1 MASVKARPSIE
12 STLAAIVAH
21 PTRAKCLNVLVERTA
36 SPNEIAL
43 ELGEEV
49 GHVSYHIKKLT
60 QLGVVELVDERKVRG
75 AVEHFYRAVSLA
87 FVSDEEWAKL
97 SVEER
102 RPYTLYILQLAM
114 ADAARAMDVGSFD
127 SRSDRYLTRIRAL
140 VDEDGWAEF
149 NELHAEMLERTM
161 QIKAASADRMAQS
174 PDVPCIPV
182 MQIAMFFEEPGER
195 VRERT

>member
-1 MASVKARPSIE
+1 MAPVKARPSVE

-21 PTRAKCLNVLVERTA
+21 PTRAKCLNILVERKA
-36 SPNEIAL
+36 SPNEIAI

-60 QLGVVELVDERKVRG
+60 QLGAVELVDERKVRG

-97 SVEER
+97 SFEER
-102 RPYTLYILQLAM
+102 QPYSLYILQLAM
-114 ADAARAMDVGSFD
+114 ADAARAMDAGTFD
-127 SRSDRYLTRIRAL
+127 SRADRYLTRIRAV
-140 VDEDGWAEF
+140 VDEDGWSEF
-149 NELHAEMLERTM
+149 SELHAEMLERTM

-174 PDVPCIPV
+174 PDTPSISV
-182 MQIAMFFEEPGER
+182 MQIAMFFEEPGQG
-195 VRERT
+195 VRKST